1 MARANENYLLE
12 KKLYNIKSLYVS
24 GLVEF
29 LKVEL
34 SNPSIILFGSYAK
47 GEDTERSDIDLY
59 IETPSKKD
67 ITLEKFEKKLKRNI
81 QIFRHKNLFEIKN
94 KDLVNNIINGIVL
107 NGFVEVF
114 FWSKEKVSNNKKIFR
129 PKPKHFEMFN
139 PPARNCRA

>member
-1 MARANENYLLE
+1 MAKIDHRIKTALTKYIKDVDELLPIN
-12 KKLYNIKSLYVS
+12 KA
-24 GLVEF
+24 
-29 LKVEL
+29 
-34 SNPSIILFGSYAK
+34 ILFGSYAK

-129 PKPKHFEMFN
+129 PKPKHLKAFKF
-139 PPARNCRA
+139 C